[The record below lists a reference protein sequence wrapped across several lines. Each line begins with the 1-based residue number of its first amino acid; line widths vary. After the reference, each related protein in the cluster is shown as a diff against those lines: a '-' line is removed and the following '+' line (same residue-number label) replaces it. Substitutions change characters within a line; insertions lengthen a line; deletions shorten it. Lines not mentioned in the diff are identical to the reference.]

1 MSEINHQERAHARLS
16 GSVASTFTKCT
27 AAPTLWK
34 GRERKATAFTREGTA
49 AHELADAILTGGYV
63 PVGQVEVEG
72 EMIPITAEMVSAV
85 QDYVAHVDALRA
97 DAEWHAIEQRFTLDN
112 LWLGGAPEPMF
123 GSADYVGV
131 RGTTLDVL
139 DLKYGK
145 GVPVEAEGNAQLL
158 YYATGVW
165 LWLCENRSDLAEW
178 ISTVRMSIC
187 QPRIRDELSTWE
199 IPLID
204 LLIWGDEILKQS
216 VDDIVAGNTKYA
228 AGKHCMFCLGKGV
241 CPELAKEAMKAA
253 KNVFPPPDPATMSDA
268 DIGEALEKADLM
280 SMWMA
285 GVRTEAETRLKNG
298 KVVPGWKLVVKRA
311 YRQWMDDTLVLDRL
325 REHNVPEDLVMTPP
339 ELRSPAQV
347 EKVLKSIK
355 INGSELLDDL
365 IVQPEAG
372 TTLVPEADKRPAVLT
387 GPQNVFPTV
396 EA

>member
-49 AHELADAILTGGYV
+49 AHELADAILTGGFV
-63 PVGQVEVEG
+63 PVGEVEVEG
-72 EMIPITAEMVSAV
+72 EMVPITPEMATAV
-85 QDYVAHVDALRA
+85 RDYVLHVDALRA
-97 DAEWHAIEQRFTLDN
+97 DADWHAIEQRFTLDG
-112 LWLGGAPEPMF
+112 LWPEGAPEPMF

-131 RGTTLDVL
+131 TGNTLDVL
-139 DLKYGK
+139 DLKFGK
-145 GVPVEAEGNAQLL
+145 GVPVEAENNAQLL
-158 YYATGVW
+158 YYAMGSWFW
-165 LWLCENRSDLAEW
+165 LKENRPDLAVNIEL
-178 ISTVRMSIC
+178 VRVSIC
-187 QPRIRDELSTWE
+187 QPRVRDELSTWT
-199 IPLID
+199 IALID
-204 LLIWGDEILKQS
+204 LLMWGDDVLKKS
-216 VDDIVAGNTKYA
+216 VDDIVAGRTKYA

-241 CPELAKEAMKAA
+241 CPELAREAMAAA
-253 KNVFPPPDPATMSDA
+253 KNVFPPPEPETMSDD
-268 DIGEALEKADLM
+268 DIGEALYKAELL

-311 YRQWMDDTLVLDRL
+311 YRQWMDETLVLDRL
-325 REHNVPEDLVMTPP
+325 RENNVPDDLILTPP

-355 INGSELLDDL
+355 VNGPELLDDL

-372 TTLVPEADKRPAVLT
+372 TTLVPETDKRPAVVT
-387 GPQNVFPTV
+387 GAANVFPPV

>member
-49 AHELADAILTGGYV
+49 AHELADAILTGAYV
-63 PVGQVEVEG
+63 PVGEIEVEG
-72 EMIPITAEMVSAV
+72 EMVPITPEMVSAV
-85 QDYVAHVDALRA
+85 QDYVTHVDALREG
-97 DAEWHAIEQRFTLDN
+97 AEWHAIEQRFTLDK
-112 LWLGGAPEPMF
+112 LWPEGSPEPMF
-123 GSADYVGV
+123 GSSDYAGV
-131 RGTTLDVL
+131 FGHILDIL
-139 DLKYGK
+139 DFKYGK
-145 GVPVEAEGNAQLL
+145 GVPVSAINNSQGL

-165 LWLCENRSDLAEW
+165 LWLCENRPDLAEK
-178 ISTVRMSIC
+178 ITTVRISIC
-187 QPRIRDELSTWE
+187 QPRITEELSTWT

-204 LLIWGDEILKQS
+204 LLMWGDEVLKRA

-228 AGKHCMFCLGKGV
+228 AGSHCMFCLGKGV
-241 CPELAKEAMKAA
+241 CPELANEAMKAA
-253 KNVFPPPDPATMSDA
+253 KHVFPPPDPATMSDA
-268 DIGEALEKADLM
+268 DIGEALEKAELM
-280 SMWMA
+280 SMWMS

-325 REHNVPEDLVMTPP
+325 REHNVPESLVMTAP
-339 ELRSPAQV
+339 ELLSPAQV

-355 INGSELLDDL
+355 VNGKELLDDL

-372 TTLVPEADKRPAVLT
+372 TTIVPASDKRPAVVT
-387 GPQNVFPTV
+387 GPQNVFPPV